1 MTSTTDTAGKIRGK
15 DVARFILLPEI
26 LPRAKALGGAG
37 FGYLAF
43 LIASVYRAV
52 RILPPSH
59 PFTQP
64 ANMGTFGI
72 RQVVA
77 AAADHVIVDRKHIDQ
92 VVIFFAVIAAI
103 VLLAMQFLGILFL
116 IFSGTAFAGG
126 GTGETQFLGMF
137 TTVEKKTDIAFMLL
151 DHIFGIPEFFGSNV
165 LGPKALPF
173 HTALQTLFQFYN
185 LALLLV
191 AVLIFLY
198 FVMVV
203 VAETAIHGTPFG
215 QRFNTVYAPL
225 RLVFAIGLLVPLNY
239 GFNGSQYIV
248 LGAARA
254 GSGMATNGWILFNK
268 KLINPTGSKD
278 STLIAKPNPPLN
290 VNIDQ
295 FVTIMSA
302 CKTAYKIIHEIE
314 IKGYV
319 TINNEMLEFDALD
332 YDLAREKALGGNIPV
347 VFGHYGG
354 TKEHE
359 AYAGKVIPYCGEITI
374 PLTSRNPT
382 ALTQKQGASADQR
395 IGPERIQEDYFELV
409 RFLVVRPST
418 LALGERFAYALHPY
432 YKEQNTCRNSDVLS
446 DSQSCKTTYKPP
458 SAFKREILSQ
468 TEGMVQSYVDYGV
481 RSARDAA
488 TFKIS
493 QEVLKR
499 GWPMA
504 GAWYN
509 QIAEV
514 NGSIV
519 DSVQGFPSITAWPML
534 MQKVQSKKEQ
544 QDGKMDSC
552 DRFTANLADGQE
564 MAYAGQHGDSYIA
577 QSAISAYRYWYCDN
591 TTEEKGLNA
600 NIFWDAMHVIFGSN
614 GLFSLRE
621 KNADEI
627 HPLAQLTAVGKSLVD
642 SSIRNMAYSMGTA
655 VGGGFFGAISVHWGT
670 AAQAMSSFF
679 VTISMIGLTAG
690 FILFY
695 ILPFLPFIYFFF
707 AVGAWVKTIFEAMVG
722 APLWALAHLRIDGD
736 GFPGRSAVNGYF
748 LIFEIFIRPIL
759 TVFGLLGGMAI
770 FTALAVILN
779 ELFDFVVFQITGT
792 ELDSGTGTGGSIYAG
807 EGEEFRRTIVDE
819 FFFTILY
826 AVILYMMGLA
836 SFKMIDLVP
845 NNILRWM
852 GAGVSTFA
860 DQAGD
865 PKEGLVQWAAIGGY
879 QVGGQMLGALNKA
892 GSAVGSLG
900 GALAAGAQPKQN
912 QNQG

>member
-1 MTSTTDTAGKIRGK
+1 MAGKIRGK

-26 LPRAKALGGAG
+26 LPRARALGGAG
-37 FGYLAF
+37 FFYLAF

-52 RILPPSH
+52 RILPAGH
-59 PFTQP
+59 PFTLP

-92 VVIFFAVIAAI
+92 VIIFFAVIAAI
-103 VLLAMQFLGILFL
+103 LLLALQFLGLLFL
-116 IFSGTAFAGG
+116 IFSGTAFAGDG
-126 GTGETQFLGMF
+126 SGQFLGMF

-151 DHIFGIPEFFGSNV
+151 DHVFGIPDFFGSNV
-165 LGPKALPF
+165 LSGAPLPF
-173 HTALQTLFQFYN
+173 HNALHTLFNFYN

-198 FVMVV
+198 FVVVV

-215 QRFNTVYAPL
+215 RRFDTVYAPL

-239 GFNGSQYIV
+239 GFNASQYIV

-254 GSGMATNGWILFNK
+254 GSGMATNGWILFNRE
-268 KLINPTGSKD
+268 LTNPTGKEDSK
-278 STLIAKPNPPLN
+278 LIAKPNPPLN
-290 VNIDQ
+290 VTMDQ
-295 FVTIMSA
+295 FVTIMTA
-302 CKTAYKIIHEIE
+302 CKTAYKILHEIE
-314 IKGYV
+314 VKGYV
-319 TINNEMLEFDALD
+319 TIDNKTLEFDGMD
-332 YDLAREKALGGNIPV
+332 YDTARNIGLGGNIPV
-347 VFGHYGG
+347 VFGHKGG
-354 TKEHE
+354 SEDHE
-359 AYAGKVIPYCGEITI
+359 AYAGGVIPYCGEITI

-382 ALTQKQGASADQR
+382 SLSSENAPSDQR

-409 RFLVVRPST
+409 RYLVIRQGTV
-418 LALGERFAYALHPY
+418 ALGERFAYAIHPY
-432 YKEQNTCRNSDVLS
+432 YKKQNSCRNSETIG
-446 DSQSCKTTYKPP
+446 DSSTCNTSYKPP
-458 SAFKREILSQ
+458 SAYKREILTQ
-468 TEGMVQSYVDYGV
+468 TESMVQSYVDYGV
-481 RSARDAA
+481 SSAREAA
-488 TFKIS
+488 KFKIS
-493 QEVLKR
+493 EEVLKR

-514 NGSIV
+514 NGAIV
-519 DSVQGFPSITAWPML
+519 DAVQAFPSITKWPLL
-534 MQKVQSKKEQ
+534 MQKIQSAREQ
-544 QDGKMDSC
+544 HDGKMDSC
-552 DRFTANLADGQE
+552 DRFTANLADGKE
-564 MAYAGQHGDSYIA
+564 MAYAGQRGDSYIA
-577 QSAISAYRYWYCDN
+577 QTSISAYRYWYCDA
-591 TTEEKGLNA
+591 TTEEKGLTA
-600 NIFWDAMHVIFGSN
+600 NIFWDAMHVVFGAN
-614 GLFSLRE
+614 GLFGLRE
-621 KNADEI
+621 NDADEI

-642 SSIRNMAYSMGTA
+642 SSIRNMAYSMGSA
-655 VGGGFFGAISVHWGT
+655 VGGGFFGAISPHWGA

-736 GFPGRSAVNGYF
+736 GFPGRSAINGYF

-759 TVFGLLGGMAI
+759 TIFGLLGGMVI

-792 ELDSGTGTGGSIYAG
+792 DLDGGTGTGGTIAVGDG
-807 EGEEFRRTIVDE
+807 ELFKRSIVDE

-826 AVILYMMGLA
+826 AIILYMMGLT

-879 QVGGQMLGALNKA
+879 RVGGQLLGAMNQG
-892 GSAVGSLG
+892 GSALGSLG
-900 GALAAGAQPKQN
+900 GALASAGKQDPKA
-912 QNQG
+912 